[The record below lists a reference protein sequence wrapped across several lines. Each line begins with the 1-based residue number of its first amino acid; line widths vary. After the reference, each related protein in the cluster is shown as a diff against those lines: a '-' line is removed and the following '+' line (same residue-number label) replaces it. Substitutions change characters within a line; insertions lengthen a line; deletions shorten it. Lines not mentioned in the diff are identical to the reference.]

1 MSNARRILVTGA
13 TGKQGGALITAMAS
27 KTSAPFQI
35 SALTRSKAGQSAQR
49 LAQKESVSV
58 VEGDYNNVPAIFQQI
73 QQPLW
78 GIFIVTNPFKGAKLE
93 EEQGKAL
100 VKAAFEANVKHIIF
114 TTTDRGGQ
122 EKSDND
128 PTYVPH
134 FISKYNVEQDIM
146 QRAEKSNGAVTW
158 TFLRPVAFYENLTPD
173 FFGKAWIAMW
183 RLNGLDRKLQMISTT
198 DIGKVAAEAFHNAE
212 SDEYRNKAISLAG
225 DEISPNEAA
234 SIFKEETG
242 KEIPSTFALVGRGLR
257 IMLKEQLGI
266 MLNCHIVHKF
276 WETSV
281 FHESRAEVI
290 KIEHPTRGDD
300 TRAWGPPYAKH
311 VRGKGTGSPGES
323 AYFLS
328 VNRNK
333 KSIGLSFAERPG
345 QEILHRL
352 AKDCDVLVENYLP
365 ETLKKYQMDFQS
377 INKINPGL
385 IYASITGYGQTGP
398 YRKRAGYDVMVE
410 AEMGLMHITGS
421 RDGPPVKVGVAVT
434 DLTTGLYTSNSILAA
449 LLARAKTGKGQHI
462 DVALSDCQVATL
474 SNIAS
479 SALISGQPDTG
490 RWGTSHPS
498 IVPYRSFKTR
508 DGDVLLGGGNDRLF
522 GILCDKLGKPEWK
535 TDERFNTNSV
545 RVANRITLEALIEAE
560 TRSKTTEEWLRLLDE
575 SGMPY
580 AAVNDIQATLS
591 HEHEVEHPTCG
602 PMKLINTP
610 VKYSDSEPSIR
621 MAPPTLGQHT
631 DEILTGVL
639 GMSDANVAELRASGV
654 VA

>member
-1 MSNARRILVTGA
+1 MAAPRRYGMFVRPLQHFDCFKCYMTGRRRGFA
-13 TGKQGGALITAMAS
+13 TA
-27 KTSAPFQI
+27 AP
-35 SALTRSKAGQSAQR
+35 
-49 LAQKESVSV
+49 
-58 VEGDYNNVPAIFQQI
+58 
-73 QQPLW
+73 
-78 GIFIVTNPFKGAKLE
+78 
-93 EEQGKAL
+93 
-100 VKAAFEANVKHIIF
+100 
-114 TTTDRGGQ
+114 
-122 EKSDND
+122 
-128 PTYVPH
+128 
-134 FISKYNVEQDIM
+134 DI
-146 QRAEKSNGAVTW
+146 
-158 TFLRPVAFYENLTPD
+158 
-173 FFGKAWIAMW
+173 
-183 RLNGLDRKLQMISTT
+183 
-198 DIGKVAAEAFHNAE
+198 
-212 SDEYRNKAISLAG
+212 
-225 DEISPNEAA
+225 
-234 SIFKEETG
+234 
-242 KEIPSTFALVGRGLR
+242 
-257 IMLKEQLGI
+257 
-266 MLNCHIVHKF
+266 
-276 WETSV
+276 
-281 FHESRAEVI
+281 AEVI

-311 VRGKGTGSPGES
+311 VRGKETETHGES

-365 ETLKKYQMDFQS
+365 DTLKKYQMDYQS

-434 DLTTGLYTSNSILAA
+434 DLTTGLYASNSIMAA

-474 SNIAS
+474 ANIAS
-479 SALISGQPDTG
+479 SSLISA
-490 RWGTSHPS
+490 S
-498 IVPYRSFKTR
+498 IVPYRSFETR
-508 DGDVLLGGGNDRLF
+508 DGDILLGGGNDRLF

-545 RVANRITLEALIEAE
+545 RVANRVTLEAMIEAE
-560 TRSKTTEEWLRLLDE
+560 TRSKTTDEWLQLLDG

-580 AAVNDIQATLS
+580 AAVNDIQATLN
-591 HEHEVEHPTCG
+591 HEHVLARDMVKEVEHPTCG
-602 PMKLINTP
+602 PIKLVNTP
-610 VKYSDSEPSIR
+610 VKYSHSEPSIR

-631 DEILTGVL
+631 DEILKEIL
-639 GMSDANVAELRASGV
+639 DMSGADIGGLRKNGV